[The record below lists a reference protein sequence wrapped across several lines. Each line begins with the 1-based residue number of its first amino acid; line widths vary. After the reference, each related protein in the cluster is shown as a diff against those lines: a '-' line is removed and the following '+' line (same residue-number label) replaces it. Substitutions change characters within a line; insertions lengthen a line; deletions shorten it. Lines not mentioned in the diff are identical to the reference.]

1 MSHFKPFAMNRL
13 VNAVAVLAAVP
24 ALALAPASQAA
35 GLAPTTVAASPEAQA
50 ALLASPDP
58 VLAANKRVVYDM
70 YREVLQ
76 AGRVDRI
83 PLYFGE
89 VYFQH
94 NPNVPFGT
102 EALANFV
109 KGSRPVREVQP
120 TITLPLVAMVA
131 EGDFVMVNFVRPET
145 DADGKPYTTTW
156 FDLYRLKDGKIIEH
170 WDPALKSAAALKVDP
185 NTKKLPL

>member
-1 MSHFKPFAMNRL
+1 MSQLKHFPMKRL
-13 VNAVAVLAAVP
+13 SIAAVLFTLIQ
-24 ALALAPASQAA
+24 ALSPASATQAA
-35 GLAPTTVAASPEAQA
+35 ELSPTPVAASAEAQA
-50 ALLASPDP
+50 AVLASTDP

-83 PLYFGE
+83 PLYFGD

-94 NPNVPFGT
+94 NPNVPFGV
-102 EALANFV
+102 EALAKFV

-170 WDPALKSAAALKVDP
+170 WDPALKSAAALKFDP
-185 NTKKLPL
+185 NTKKLPQ

>member
-13 VNAVAVLAAVP
+13 VIAVAVLAAVP

-35 GLAPTTVAASPEAQA
+35 GLAPTAVAASPEAQA

-109 KGSRPVREVQP
+109 KGSRPVREVQS

-170 WDPALKSAAALKVDP
+170 WDPALKSAAALKFDP

>member
-35 GLAPTTVAASPEAQA
+35 GLAPTAVAASPEAQA

-109 KGSRPVREVQP
+109 KGSRPVREVQS

-145 DADGKPYTTTW
+145 DAEGKPYTTTW

-170 WDPALKSAAALKVDP
+170 WDPALKSAAALKFDP
-185 NTKKLPL
+185 NTKKLPP

>member
-1 MSHFKPFAMNRL
+1 MNPLKNFARKR
-13 VNAVAVLAAVP
+13 VSKVVVALTLTQ
-24 ALALAPASQAA
+24 ALALTSSSRAA
-35 GLAPTTVAASPEAQA
+35 EPMPTPIAATAEAQA

-83 PLYFGE
+83 PLYFGD

-109 KGSRPVREVQP
+109 KGSRPVREVP
-120 TITLPLVAMVA
+120 PVITLPIVAMVA
-131 EGDFVMVNFVRPET
+131 ERDFVMVNFVRPET
-145 DADGKPYTTTW
+145 DAAGKPYTTTW

-170 WDPALKSAAALKVDP
+170 WDPALKSAAALKFDP
-185 NTKKLPL
+185 NTKKLPQ

>member
-1 MSHFKPFAMNRL
+1 MKRL
-13 VNAVAVLAAVP
+13 STAAVLFTLIQ
-24 ALALAPASQAA
+24 ALSPASATQAA
-35 GLAPTTVAASPEAQA
+35 ELSPTPVAATAEAQA
-50 ALLASPDP
+50 AVLASTDP

-83 PLYFGE
+83 PLYFGD

-94 NPNVPFGT
+94 NPNVPFGV
-102 EALANFV
+102 EALAKFV

-170 WDPALKSAAALKVDP
+170 WDPALKSAAALKFDP
-185 NTKKLPL
+185 NTKKLPQ

>member
-1 MSHFKPFAMNRL
+1 MSHFKPFAMNCL
-13 VNAVAVLAAVP
+13 VNAVAVLATVP
-24 ALALAPASQAA
+24 AFGLAPATQAA
-35 GLAPTTVAASPEAQA
+35 DLAPTAVAASPEAQA
-50 ALLASPDP
+50 AVLASTDP

-102 EALANFV
+102 EALKNFV

-170 WDPALKSAAALKVDP
+170 WDPALKSAAALKFDP
-185 NTKKLPL
+185 NTKKLPQ

>member
-1 MSHFKPFAMNRL
+1 MSNFKKFAIPRL
-13 VNAVAVLAAVP
+13 STAALFWGMLPSLGVAPIV
-24 ALALAPASQAA
+24 QAA
-35 GLAPTTVAASPEAQA
+35 ELVPTPIAATAEAQQ
-50 ALLASPDP
+50 ALLASSNP

-76 AGRVDRI
+76 GGRVDRI

-120 TITLPLVAMVA
+120 TITLPIVTMVA
-131 EGDFVMVNFVRPET
+131 EGDFVMVNFVRPEM

-170 WDPALKSAAALKVDP
+170 WDPALKSSAALKFDP
-185 NTKKLPL
+185 NTKKLPQ

>member
-1 MSHFKPFAMNRL
+1 MNHSKHFATKRLSIFA
-13 VNAVAVLAAVP
+13 AVLALTP
-24 ALALAPASQAA
+24 GLGLASAA
-35 GLAPTTVAASPEAQA
+35 GAAELAPTPIASTAEAQE

-102 EALANFV
+102 DALATFIR
-109 KGSRPVREVQP
+109 GSRPVREVQP
-120 TITLPLVAMVA
+120 TITLPLVKMVA

-170 WDPALKSAAALKVDP
+170 WDPALKSLAALKFDP
-185 NTKKLPL
+185 NSKKLPQ

>member
-58 VLAANKRVVYDM
+58 VLAADKRVVYDM

-83 PLYFGE
+83 PLYFGD

-120 TITLPLVAMVA
+120 IITLPLVAMVA
-131 EGDFVMVNFVRPET
+131 EGDFVMVNFVRPEM

-170 WDPALKSAAALKVDP
+170 WDPALKSAAALKFDP
-185 NTKKLPL
+185 NTKKLPP

>member
-35 GLAPTTVAASPEAQA
+35 GLAPTAVAASPEAQA

-109 KGSRPVREVQP
+109 KGSRPVREVQS

-170 WDPALKSAAALKVDP
+170 WDPALKSAAALKFDP
-185 NTKKLPL
+185 NTKKLPP

>member
-1 MSHFKPFAMNRL
+1 MSQFKHFAMKRL
-13 VNAVAVLAAVP
+13 STAAVLFTLIQ
-24 ALALAPASQAA
+24 ALSPASATQAA
-35 GLAPTTVAASPEAQA
+35 ELAPTPVAASAEAQA
-50 ALLASPDP
+50 AVLASTDP

-83 PLYFGE
+83 PLYFGD

-94 NPNVPFGT
+94 NPNVPSGV
-102 EALANFV
+102 EALAKFV

-120 TITLPLVAMVA
+120 TITLPLVVMVA

-156 FDLYRLKDGKIIEH
+156 FDLYRLQDGKIIEH
-170 WDPALKSAAALKVDP
+170 WDPALKSAAALKFDP
-185 NTKKLPL
+185 NTKKLPQ

>member
-1 MSHFKPFAMNRL
+1 MNPSSKTVRRY
-13 VNAVAVLAAVP
+13 AP
-24 ALALAPASQAA
+24 ALTLLAMTLALPARAA
-35 GLAPTTVAASPEAQA
+35 ELAPTTVAATAEAQQ

-83 PLYFGE
+83 PLYFGD

-102 EALANFV
+102 EALAKFV
-109 KGSRPVREVQP
+109 AGSRPVREIQP
-120 TITLPLVAMVA
+120 TITLPLVSMVA
-131 EGDFVMVNFVRPET
+131 ERDFVMVNFVRPET

-170 WDPALKSAAALKVDP
+170 WDPALKSAAALKFDP
-185 NTKKLPL
+185 NTKKLPQ

>member
-1 MSHFKPFAMNRL
+1 MSQFKHFPMKRL
-13 VNAVAVLAAVP
+13 STAAVLFTLIQ
-24 ALALAPASQAA
+24 ALSPASATQAA
-35 GLAPTTVAASPEAQA
+35 ELAPTPVAASAEAQA
-50 ALLASPDP
+50 AVLASTDP

-83 PLYFGE
+83 PLYFGD

-94 NPNVPFGT
+94 NPNVPFGV
-102 EALANFV
+102 EALAKFI

-170 WDPALKSAAALKVDP
+170 WDPALKSAAALKFDP
-185 NTKKLPL
+185 NTKKLPQ

>member
-76 AGRVDRI
+76 AGRVDSI

-170 WDPALKSAAALKVDP
+170 WDPALKSAAALKFDP

>member
-1 MSHFKPFAMNRL
+1 MSHFKPFAMNCL
-13 VNAVAVLAAVP
+13 VNAVAVLAMVP
-24 ALALAPASQAA
+24 ALALAPATQAA
-35 GLAPTTVAASPEAQA
+35 DLAPTAVAASPEAQA

-83 PLYFGE
+83 PFYFGE

-109 KGSRPVREVQP
+109 KGSRPVREVQS

-170 WDPALKSAAALKVDP
+170 WDAALKSAAALKFDP

>member
-1 MSHFKPFAMNRL
+1 MNTKI
-13 VNAVAVLAAVP
+13 P
-24 ALALAPASQAA
+24 ALRALPATAAIALAPLLWAVPRAQAA
-35 GLAPTTVAASPEAQA
+35 ELSPTPIASSAAAQA

-58 VLAANKRVVYDM
+58 ILAANKRVVYDM

-76 AGRVDRI
+76 AGRTDRI

-109 KGSRPVREVQP
+109 RGSRPVREITP
-120 TITLPLVAMVA
+120 LLTLPIIAMVA
-131 EGDFVMVNFVRPET
+131 EGDFVMVNFARPER
-145 DADGKPYTTTW
+145 DADGEPYLTTW

-170 WDPALKSAAALKVDP
+170 WDPALKSAGALKFDP
-185 NTKKLPL
+185 NTNQLPQ

>member
-1 MSHFKPFAMNRL
+1 MSHFKPFAMTRL
-13 VNAVAVLAAVP
+13 VNAVAVFAAVP

-109 KGSRPVREVQP
+109 KGSRPVREVQS

-170 WDPALKSAAALKVDP
+170 WDPALKSAAALKFDP

>member
-1 MSHFKPFAMNRL
+1 MSQLKHFPMKRL
-13 VNAVAVLAAVP
+13 SIAAVLFTLIQ
-24 ALALAPASQAA
+24 ALSPASATQAA
-35 GLAPTTVAASPEAQA
+35 ELAPTPVAASAEAQA
-50 ALLASPDP
+50 AVLASTDP

-83 PLYFGE
+83 PLYFGD

-94 NPNVPFGT
+94 NPNVPFGV
-102 EALANFV
+102 EALAKFV

-170 WDPALKSAAALKVDP
+170 WDPALKSAAALKFDP
-185 NTKKLPL
+185 NTKKQPQ

>member
-1 MSHFKPFAMNRL
+1 MNNFTYVVRQSFL
-13 VNAVAVLAAVP
+13 SATAIVATVP
-24 ALALAPASQAA
+24 ALGLTTATHAVE
-35 GLAPTTVAASPEAQA
+35 LAPTPIAATAEAQA
-50 ALLASPDP
+50 ALVASPDP

-94 NPNVPFGT
+94 NPNVASGT
-102 EALANFV
+102 EALAKFV
-109 KGSRPVREVQP
+109 QGSRPVREVQP

-145 DADGKPYTTTW
+145 DTEGKAYTTTW
-156 FDLYRLKDGKIIEH
+156 FDLFRLKDGKIIEH
-170 WDPALKSAAALKVDP
+170 WDPALKSAGALKFDP
-185 NTKKLPL
+185 NTKKLPQ

>member
-1 MSHFKPFAMNRL
+1 MSQLKHFPMKRL
-13 VNAVAVLAAVP
+13 STATVLFTLTQ
-24 ALALAPASQAA
+24 ALSPASATQAA
-35 GLAPTTVAASPEAQA
+35 ELAPTPVAASAEAQA
-50 ALLASPDP
+50 AVLASTDP
-58 VLAANKRVVYDM
+58 VLAANKRLVYDM

-83 PLYFGE
+83 PLYFGD

-94 NPNVPFGT
+94 NPNVPFGV
-102 EALANFV
+102 EALAKFV

-170 WDPALKSAAALKVDP
+170 WDPALKSAAALKFDP
-185 NTKKLPL
+185 NTKKLPQ

>member
-1 MSHFKPFAMNRL
+1 MSQLKHFPMKRL
-13 VNAVAVLAAVP
+13 SIAAVLFTLIQ
-24 ALALAPASQAA
+24 ALSPASATQAA
-35 GLAPTTVAASPEAQA
+35 ELAPTPVAASAEAQA
-50 ALLASPDP
+50 AVLASTDP

-83 PLYFGE
+83 PLYFGD

-94 NPNVPFGT
+94 NPNVPFGV
-102 EALANFV
+102 EALAKFI

-170 WDPALKSAAALKVDP
+170 WDPALKSAAALKFDP
-185 NTKKLPL
+185 NTKKLPQ

>member
-1 MSHFKPFAMNRL
+1 MRQFKHFAMKRL
-13 VNAVAVLAAVP
+13 STAAVLFTLIQ
-24 ALALAPASQAA
+24 ALSPASATQAA
-35 GLAPTTVAASPEAQA
+35 ELAPTAVAASVEAQA
-50 ALLASPDP
+50 AVLASTDP

-83 PLYFGE
+83 PLYFGD

-94 NPNVPFGT
+94 NPNVPFGV
-102 EALANFV
+102 EALAKFV

-156 FDLYRLKDGKIIEH
+156 FDLYRLQDGKIIEH
-170 WDPALKSAAALKVDP
+170 WDPALKSAAALKFDP
-185 NTKKLPL
+185 NTKKLPQ

>member
-1 MSHFKPFAMNRL
+1 MSQFKHFAMKRL
-13 VNAVAVLAAVP
+13 STAAVLFTLIQ
-24 ALALAPASQAA
+24 ALSPASATQAA
-35 GLAPTTVAASPEAQA
+35 ELAPTPVAASAEAQA
-50 ALLASPDP
+50 AVLASTDP

-83 PLYFGE
+83 PLYFGD

-94 NPNVPFGT
+94 NPNVPFGV
-102 EALANFV
+102 EALAKFV

-156 FDLYRLKDGKIIEH
+156 FDLYRLQDGKIIEH
-170 WDPALKSAAALKVDP
+170 WDPALKSAAALKFDP
-185 NTKKLPL
+185 NTKKLPQ